1 MDYIKTFGFFKLKNN
16 WFVFRQISFLQKL
29 MFLFIY
35 GCLIIL
41 SWAFAI
47 CVPIIAILEHE
58 SLKTVLKTYDG
69 IFSDIMCT
77 AVFAFFINFNYK
89 LAWWNPLL
97 ECCCG
102 VGKYPEYKQQYWM
115 NRQKIIDKLK
125 DIENM

>member
-1 MDYIKTFGFFKLKNN
+1 MHYIKTFGFFKLKNN
-16 WFVFRQISFLQKL
+16 WFVFRQLSFLQKL

-41 SWAFAI
+41 SPVI
-47 CVPIIAILEHE
+47 MCCIPLIAISEHE
-58 SLKTVLKTYDG
+58 SVKSVTEQFDE
-69 IFSDIMCT
+69 IFSDMMCT

-89 LAWWNPLL
+89 LAWWDPLL

-102 VGKYPEYKQQYWM
+102 VGKYPEYKQQYWIT
-115 NRQKIIDKLK
+115 RQKIIDKLK